1 MRFIVVFTVLGIIG
15 LLSLNF
21 MELSFAFENK
31 YNLHFVSSSIS
42 SSGDNDNDDDDDND
56 DGMGNNSQDERL
68 QICCT
73 WSAKLSDGILTYSIN
88 AIEEESMKA
97 IDNAID
103 EWDKNIEGLQ
113 LIEESNPKASDIQIV
128 MGDLDNDKTG
138 NQYYDFKKRV
148 DKDLTLLPSA
158 GWTQLKF
165 DREGFIDSA
174 KITISEDVIT
184 SGFDDYLIEQIA
196 KHELGHALG
205 LGHAN
210 NEQSLMANLV
220 LEDKTNN
227 VSECE
232 ISGVIT
238 TNGWKL
244 IQSKQKPEH
253 SQTMFVPC

>member
-1 MRFIVVFTVLGIIG
+1 
-15 LLSLNF
+15 

-31 YNLHFVSSSIS
+31 YNFHFIS
-42 SSGDNDNDDDDDND
+42 SSSSSDSDNKDDDGNNNDNND
-56 DGMGNNSQDERL
+56 GGMGDNSQDEHL

-73 WSAKLSDGILTYSIN
+73 WSAKLSDGILTYSVN
-88 AIEEESMKA
+88 AIDEEIMEA

-128 MGDLDNDKTG
+128 MGDIDNDKTG
-138 NQYYDFKKRV
+138 NQYSDFKKRV

-165 DREGFIDSA
+165 DREGFIDGA

-210 NEQSLMANLV
+210 NERSLMANLV
-220 LEDKTNN
+220 LEDKTNT

-253 SQTMFVPC
+253 SHTMFVRC

>member
-1 MRFIVVFTVLGIIG
+1 
-15 LLSLNF
+15 

-31 YNLHFVSSSIS
+31 YNLHFVSSSS
-42 SSGDNDNDDDDDND
+42 SGSGGSSGDSDNKDDDDDG
-56 DGMGNNSQDERL
+56 GMGDNSQDDRL

-88 AIEEESMKA
+88 AVEEEIMED

-103 EWDKNIEGLQ
+103 EWDKNIDGLQ

-165 DREGFIDSA
+165 DRDGFIDSA
-174 KITISEDVIT
+174 KITISEDVIK

-210 NEQSLMANLV
+210 NERSLMANLV

-227 VSECE
+227 VSDCE
-232 ISGVIT
+232 ISGVNT

-253 SQTMFVPC
+253 SQTTFVPC